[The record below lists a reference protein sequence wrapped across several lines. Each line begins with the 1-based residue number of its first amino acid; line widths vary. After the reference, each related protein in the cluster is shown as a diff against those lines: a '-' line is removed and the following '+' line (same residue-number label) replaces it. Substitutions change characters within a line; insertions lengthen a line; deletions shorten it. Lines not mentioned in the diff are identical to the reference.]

1 MIEPISL
8 CDVHVIDLK
17 IKSKKIIKD
26 LLLVGNDKDLIASNP
41 FFYKKICE
49 QMGYTPTK
57 LKKAVDLKLIKVLK
71 IDFKKLISHTM
82 PNAGWNTTITQ

>member
-1 MIEPISL
+1 MMEPISL
-8 CDVHVIDLK
+8 CDVHVLDSK
-17 IKSKKIIKD
+17 TKSKKIIKN
-26 LLLVGNDKDLIASNP
+26 LLLVGNDKDLIASHP

-57 LKKAVDLKLIKVLK
+57 LKKAIDLRLIKVLQ

-82 PNAGWNTTITQ
+82 NNAGWNTTITQ